1 MVGEKLQDCEMT
13 IEDKLAKKFL
23 KISSLVMSHIKVDVW
38 ASNKKKYDKKRSK
51 VRDVYAWP

>member
-1 MVGEKLQDCEMT
+1 MIGEKLQDCEMT

-51 VRDVYAWP
+51 VRDVYA